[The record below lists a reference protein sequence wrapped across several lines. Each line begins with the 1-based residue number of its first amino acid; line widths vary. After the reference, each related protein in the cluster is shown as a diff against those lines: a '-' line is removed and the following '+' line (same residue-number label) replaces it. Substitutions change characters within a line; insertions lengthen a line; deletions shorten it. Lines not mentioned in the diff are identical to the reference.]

1 MQNEIMQMVLESL
14 LEFQESTGDDRFGDC
29 IDGLQAILAKPK
41 RPMTPEQAR
50 DLGLGHADAL
60 VLHLEHQFNPAQ
72 ILRLHPRA

>member
-41 RPMTPEQAR
+41 RPMTAEQAR
-50 DLGLGHADAL
+50 DLYKNLPTNWRPHDFVLL
-60 VLHLEHQFNPAQ
+60 VEKFHG
-72 ILRLHPRA
+72 IK